1 MKLNIHKTQL
11 ITLVFLSASLLLAAC
26 QKNPVLIESHEQ
38 TPSEVVME
46 WIKVYGVDMD
56 KASELTTLNF
66 RDGKTK
72 EIWASEYYK
81 LLKSAK
87 YKHLGGKVIEEK
99 IEGDRAVVVLQA
111 EIDTIAGSAK
121 QKEFYLMRR
130 INGQWL
136 IDDIIVK
143 EEEVEE
149 LKEEV

>member
-1 MKLNIHKTQL
+1 MKRNIHKTQL
-11 ITLVFLSASLLLAAC
+11 IALVFLSASFLFIGC

-38 TPSEVVME
+38 TPSEVVTD

-56 KASELTTLNF
+56 KASELTTLEF
-66 RDGKTK
+66 REGKAK
-72 EIWASEYYK
+72 QVWASEYYK
-81 LLKSAK
+81 ALKSAK

-99 IEGDRAVVVLQA
+99 IEGDKAVVVLQA
-111 EIDTIAGSAK
+111 EIDTVAGSAK

-130 INGQWL
+130 INGEWL

-149 LKEEV
+149 LKEKV

>member
-1 MKLNIHKTQL
+1 MKLDIRKTQL
-11 ITLVFLSASLLLAAC
+11 IPLFFLSASLLLAGC
-26 QKNPVLIESHEQ
+26 QKNPVSIESREQ

-46 WIKVYGVDMD
+46 WIKIYGVDMD
-56 KASELTTLNF
+56 KASELTTIEF

-72 EIWASEYYK
+72 QVWASEYYK
-81 LLKSAK
+81 FLKSAK

-99 IEGDRAVVVLQA
+99 IEGDKAVVVLQA
-111 EIDTIAGSAK
+111 EIDTVAGSAK
-121 QKEFYLMRR
+121 QKEFYLMKR

-149 LKEEV
+149 LKEEI

>member
-1 MKLNIHKTQL
+1 MKLDIHKTQ
-11 ITLVFLSASLLLAAC
+11 ILVLVILSAFLLFTGC
-26 QKNPVLIESHEQ
+26 QKNSVLVENRQE

-46 WIKVYGVDMD
+46 WIEVYGVDLD
-56 KASELTTLNF
+56 KASELTTLEF

-72 EIWASEYYK
+72 EVWASEYYK
-81 LLKSAK
+81 FLKSAK

-99 IEGDRAVVVLQA
+99 IEGDKAVVVLQA
-111 EIDTIAGSAK
+111 EIDTVAGSAK
-121 QKEFYLMRR
+121 QKEFYLMKR

>member
-1 MKLNIHKTQL
+1 MKLNIHRIQ
-11 ITLVFLSASLLLAAC
+11 IIALVFLSAFLLFAGC

-56 KASELTTLNF
+56 RASELTTLNF

-81 LLKSAK
+81 LLQSAK

-111 EIDTIAGSAK
+111 EIDTVAGSAK